1 MRVRWGSLV
10 TSLVFAC
17 LLVLALGCAKKVTKA
32 ECARLV
38 DKFIDLKLSE
48 NPRYESLPPSMK
60 ATVRAAVKQEADQD
74 PDVQQATDHCEE
86 EITREEFD
94 CANKAKSSREWN
106 ACIN

>member
-1 MRVRWGSLV
+1 VIV
-10 TSLVFAC
+10 TLVFAF
-17 LLVLALGCAKKVTKA
+17 LMVLALGCAKKVTKA

-48 NPRYESLPPSMK
+48 NPRYESLPPSLK
-60 ATVRAAVKQEADQD
+60 QTVRAAVKQEADQD
-74 PDVQQATDHCEE
+74 PDVQSAQDHCEE

-94 CANKAKSSREWN
+94 CANKSKSSREWN